1 MSDDIRLMR
10 VYEAEGDGAP
20 TEGRVFLVDRLWP
33 RGVRKEALHLDG
45 WLKDAAPSP
54 ELRTWFGHDPAKWEE
69 FSARYEQELEGR
81 PEAVGPIVSALDEGP
96 VTLLYA
102 AKDTE
107 HTHALVLRDFVRS
120 RRSGQGRD
128 RGRG

>member
-1 MSDDIRLMR
+1 MGDDIRLMR
-10 VYEAEGDGAP
+10 VYDAEGDGAP
-20 TEGRVFLVDRLWP
+20 AEGRVFLVDRLWP

-54 ELRTWFGHDPAKWEE
+54 GLRTWFGHDPDRWRE
-69 FSARYEQELEGR
+69 FSARYERELEER
-81 PEAVGPIVSALDEGP
+81 PDAVDPILRALDEGP

-107 HTHALVLRDFVRS
+107 HTHALVLRDHVRA
-120 RRSGQGRD
+120 RRRREGTG
-128 RGRG
+128 

>member
-10 VYEAEGDGAP
+10 VYDAKGDGAP
-20 TEGRVFLVDRLWP
+20 TEGKVFLVDRLWP
-33 RGVRKEALHLDG
+33 RGVRKEELHLDG

-54 ELRTWFGHDPAKWEE
+54 ELRAWFGHDPDKWRE
-69 FSARYEQELEGR
+69 FSARYERELEGR
-81 PEAVGPIVSALDEGP
+81 PEAVDPVLSALDEGP

-102 AKDTE
+102 AKDSE

-120 RRSGQGRD
+120 RRGRE
-128 RGRG
+128 G